1 MKLFE
6 DDNYM
11 RSMLLLFRT
20 ERSLNGPADAQHRG
34 YQLPAGATTMIILYM
49 SLLTKPRELVEI

>member
-20 ERSLNGPADAQHRG
+20 ERSNGPADAQHRG